1 MQLCEA
7 MNITQESDP
16 PPPKRGGDVMQGSE
30 DEAEDIED
38 AQEDEAGEG
47 RESEG
52 GERQIR
58 TASPS
63 SNVFN
68 NDVDLEETSRALN
81 YNAILRYAN
90 RSRSLLYL
98 LGLLCVY

>member
-7 MNITQESDP
+7 MNITQDLDP
-16 PPPKRGGDVMQGSE
+16 LPPKRGGDVMQGSE

-38 AQEDEAGEG
+38 AQEDDAGEG

-90 RSRSLLYL
+90 RSRSLLYD
-98 LGLLCVY
+98 